1 MATTADVVVIGGGV
15 IGVSIAYALAGQRQR
30 TFLVEKGQP
39 GQEASAAAA
48 GILAVASG
56 RSKRGPMYQLKRASQ
71 ELYPAFV
78 RELEERTGIDIEYQ
92 TAGVLDLIRTD
103 EDEKKY
109 RKLYELRQEQGHAA
123 SWLTAEEVRRLEP
136 SLAPDVRGAV
146 HFPGDHHLHNGKLAE
161 AWARAAVQRGVT
173 VLAGTTVNEA
183 RLSHGRVTE
192 VRIGDEWVGVGTVVI
207 AAGAWSRQVGAL
219 FGLTIPVEP
228 AKGQMIAV
236 YAPQLRSVISWGEH
250 YLVPRKD
257 GEVIIGSSVEFV
269 GYNKDVTLEM
279 LQAFIHR
286 STTLVPAISKVP
298 LRRFWAGLRPY
309 SPTRRPILG
318 RAPGVDNLVLATGHH
333 RNGIV
338 LAPIT
343 GRLICELITT
353 GHPSLSLEPFGF
365 PREPLPPP
373 GPDESPDEA
382 D

>member
-1 MATTADVVVIGGGV
+1 MAKTTDVVVIGGGV
-15 IGVSIAYALAGQRQR
+15 IGSSIAYALAGQRQR
-30 TFLVEKGQP
+30 TILVEKHQP

-56 RSKRGPMYQLKRASQ
+56 RSKRGPMYHLKRASQ
-71 ELYPAFV
+71 ELYPALI

-92 TAGVLDLIRTD
+92 TVGVLDLIRTA

-109 RKLYELRQEQGHAA
+109 RTLYELRREQGHPAT
-123 SWLTAEEVRRLEP
+123 WLSAEEVRRLEP
-136 SLAPDVRGAV
+136 ALAADVRGAV
-146 HFPGDHHLHNGKLAE
+146 HFPGDHHLHSGKLAE
-161 AWARAAVQRGVT
+161 AWARAAAQRGVT
-173 VLAGTTVNEA
+173 VLTGTTVTEA
-183 RLSHGRVTE
+183 RLSQGIVTE

-207 AAGAWSRQVGAL
+207 AAGSWSRQVGEV

-228 AKGQMIAV
+228 AKGQMLAV
-236 YAPQLRSVISWGEH
+236 RAPQVRYVISWGEH
-250 YLVPRKD
+250 YLVPRKS
-257 GEVIIGSSVEFV
+257 GEVIIGSSVEFL

-279 LQAFIHR
+279 IQAFIHR
-286 STTLVPAISKVP
+286 SAALVPGILKAP
-298 LRRFWAGLRPY
+298 LSRFWAGLRPY

-318 RAPGVDNLVLATGHH
+318 RAPGVHNLVLATGHH

-343 GRLICELITT
+343 GKLICELITT
-353 GHPSLSLEPFGF
+353 GRPSLSLEPFGF
-365 PREPLPPP
+365 PHKPPPPP